1 MTVTLQT
8 DWRYTLTAAYV
19 DDEDLNDQR
28 GILAFPATDSL
39 ATGTAINQASKLWYD
54 TRTLSAASD
63 ELDLAGGVTDAFGTA
78 LTFAKIKKLVIR
90 NNVTTAGYT
99 LTVGPGTTNGI
110 STIWGAT
117 TDSEIIGP
125 DGFMVK
131 ANPSDGFVITGGSAD
146 TLLIDAGSA
155 TVTYDIIVI
164 GT

>member
-19 DDEDLNDQR
+19 DDGDLNDQR
-28 GILAFPATDSL
+28 GILAFLASDSL
-39 ATGTAINQASKLWYD
+39 ANGTAINQASKCWYK
-54 TRTLSAASD
+54 TNTLAATSV
-63 ELDLAGGVTDAFGTA
+63 ELDLAGGVTDAFNTA
-78 LTFAKIKKLVIR
+78 LTFAKVKKLVIR
-90 NNVTTAGYT
+90 NKRTTAGYI

-110 STIWGAT
+110 STIWGST
-117 TDSEIIGP
+117 SDSEVVGP